1 MNQYDPIEGRLP
13 AFIAGV
19 VLTLIGVFLLVLVGV
34 FIYFSVVI
42 LRSAIS

>member
-1 MNQYDPIEGRLP
+1 MNQYDPFESQLS
-13 AFIAGV
+13 AFFAGV
-19 VLTLIGVFLLVLVGV
+19 VLTVIGVFLLVLVGV